1 LKKKI
6 LFITD
11 NFPPEVNAPATRTY
25 EHCLT
30 WTIKGYDITVIT
42 CVPNFPKGEIFNGY
56 KNKFLQIENYNG
68 IKVVRVWSFISSNEG
83 FFKRTLDYISFG
95 IMSFLVGLFFKTD
108 LIVAT
113 SPQFF
118 SAISGSMLAFFKRK
132 KWIMEV
138 RDLWPN
144 SISAVGAINEN
155 SILFSFLKS
164 IENILYYSASK
175 IVVVTDSFNEY
186 LIKFHKVEKNKIG
199 IFKNGYLNH
208 SLKPNENTISVIKE
222 NLNCKNKIIISYIGT
237 LGLAHGLRFILET
250 INDLKIN
257 SNYHFLFIGEG
268 AQKKELIEYT
278 IKHSLK
284 NVSFINSMS
293 KNEII
298 NYIHLS
304 DISLVNLIKSDEFK
318 NVIPSKIFENI
329 AAYKPILLGVEGE
342 AKILIEKY
350 KVGVPFE
357 PENKNSFFNAI
368 EKAYQL
374 SKKDSNFRIN
384 CDKLIYDFNRKVIA
398 EKMLNFITN

>member
-25 EHCLT
+25 EHCLI
-30 WTIKGYDITVIT
+30 WSNRGYDITVIT
-42 CVPNFPKGEIFNGY
+42 CVPNFPKGKIFDGY
-56 KNKFLQIENYNG
+56 KNKFLQIENHNG

-95 IMSFLVGLFFKTD
+95 IMSFFIGLFFKTD

-118 SAISGSMLAFFKRK
+118 SAVSGSILSFFKRK

-155 SILFSFLKS
+155 SILFSFLKY
-164 IENILYYSASK
+164 IENRLYHSASK
-175 IVVVTDSFNEY
+175 IIVVTDSFKEY
-186 LIKFHKVEKNKIG
+186 LIKYHKIANNKIG
-199 IFKNGYLNH
+199 IFKNGYLDN
-208 SLKPNENTISVIKE
+208 SLKPNENIISDIKE

-237 LGLAHGLRFILET
+237 IGLAHGLRFILET
-250 INDLKIN
+250 INELKIN

-268 AQKKELIEYT
+268 AQKKELLQYT
-278 IKHSLK
+278 MKHSLK

-293 KNEII
+293 KSEII
-298 NYIHLS
+298 NYIYLS

-329 AAYKPILLGVEGE
+329 AAYKPILLGVDGE
-342 AKILIEKY
+342 AKQLIEKY
-350 KVGVPFE
+350 NIGIAFE
-357 PENKNSFFNAI
+357 PENKISFFNALENI
-368 EKAYQL
+368 TYLQNDIDFK
-374 SKKDSNFRIN
+374 NN
-384 CDKLIYDFNRKVIA
+384 CDLVINDFNREIIA
-398 EKMLNFITN
+398 QKMLEFIIN